1 MVCGALYT
9 SPMSVEA
16 QHEGSAAA
24 HEQAATAD
32 ALPVLAQEAT
42 VVEGFPF
49 AGELS
54 RSRASSAIPAVQAAA
69 VAAGGFVAGA
79 AVVSLVTRRRRHSA
93 ALAKGRAGRRLARR
107 GRRGGAPTAGE
118 LVQIVGSRSLL
129 VDVHLL
135 GGRD

>member
-1 MVCGALYT
+1 VRSETLSTLDDVSGD
-9 SPMSVEA
+9 A
-16 QHEGSAAA
+16 QHDPPAEIDS
-24 HEQAATAD
+24 
-32 ALPVLAQEAT
+32 LPVLAQEAI
-42 VVEGFPF
+42 VLGDPF

-54 RSRASSAIPAVQAAA
+54 RSRGSAAIPAVQAAA

-79 AVVSLVTRRRRHSA
+79 AVVRLVTRRHRHSP
-93 ALAKGRAGRRLARR
+93 ALVKGRRAGRRLGRG
-107 GRRGGAPTAGE
+107 GRRATPGASE